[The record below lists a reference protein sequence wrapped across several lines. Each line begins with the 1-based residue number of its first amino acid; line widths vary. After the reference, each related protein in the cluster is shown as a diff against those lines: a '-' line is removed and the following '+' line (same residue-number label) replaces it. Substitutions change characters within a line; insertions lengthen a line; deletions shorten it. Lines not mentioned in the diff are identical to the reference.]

1 MIANQRATVDRVGD
15 ELARVEALGYDSAW
29 MPGIPNGPDV
39 LTLFAAT
46 AHRTRRIEVGPAI
59 VSAHGRHPVALASQA
74 LTSNDALGGRL
85 TLGIGVSHQRIVED
99 FFGLDYSAS
108 RSLHDRVPAGAPPPA
123 PRREGRLR
131 RPARAHELPTRRRG
145 AASRRRRCSSRRSDR
160 RCSTSRAPTQPV
172 RRRGWS
178 VSAPSAE
185 QTVPLVR
192 AAAQRAGRPE
202 PRILASLPIAL
213 TNDNET
219 AAAWAADEFG
229 MYGRLP
235 AYKAVLEREGLDS
248 AAGIAIYGDE
258 STLTQG
264 GRPGCATAGVTDL
277 QITPFGDDES
287 PPSHGRVPDQ
297 PPLAPPSRGRGA
309 RASGSCPAPTWA
321 AGRPGSRSPSAP

>member
-1 MIANQRATVDRVGD
+1 MKFGVVIANQRATVDRVGD
-15 ELARVEALGYDSAW
+15 ELDRVEALGYDSAW

-74 LTSNDALGGRL
+74 LTTNDAVGGRL

-99 FFGLDYSAS
+99 FLGLDYSHPA
-108 RSLHDRVPAGAPPPA
+108 RYMTEYLQVLLPLLRGEKADYAGAA
-123 PRREGRLR
+123 SCARASDSTSRRLR
-131 RPARAHELPTRRRG
+131 RRL
-145 AASRRRRCSSRRSDR
+145 RCSSRRSDR
-160 RCSTSRAPTQPV
+160 RCSMSRAPTPPV

-178 VSAPSAE
+178 VSGLWRSRPFPSCAP
-185 QTVPLVR
+185 LR
-192 AAAQRAGRPE
+192 QRAGRPE

-213 TNDNET
+213 TNDDET

-248 AAGIAIYGDE
+248 AAGIAVYGDE
-258 STLTQG
+258 STL
-264 GRPGCATAGVTDL
+264 RKAVDRVRDAGVTDL
-277 QITPFGDDES
+277 QITPFGDDEI
-287 PPSHGRVPDQ
+287 RRRTVE
-297 PPLAPPSRGRGA
+297 LLINLR
-309 RASGSCPAPTWA
+309 
-321 AGRPGSRSPSAP
+321 